1 MVEEMLASLDKRVT
15 RLESDSPILA
25 ALKIQMDAC
34 ELMHQEGRA
43 VAERTEAALNN
54 NTKASEEQTKAIT
67 DLTIIVRS
75 VVEKVEKD
83 HDPVV
88 IRSRYFQRWW
98 DNVCVWYDYN
108 RTVGKWI
115 IGSILTLAA
124 VAAALK
130 QLGVW

>member
-15 RLESDSPILA
+15 RLESDVPILA

-98 DNVCVWYDYN
+98 DNVCIWFEFN
-108 RTVGKWI
+108 QNIAKWI
-115 IGSILTLAA
+115 IGILLTSAG

-130 QLGVW
+130 TLGWW